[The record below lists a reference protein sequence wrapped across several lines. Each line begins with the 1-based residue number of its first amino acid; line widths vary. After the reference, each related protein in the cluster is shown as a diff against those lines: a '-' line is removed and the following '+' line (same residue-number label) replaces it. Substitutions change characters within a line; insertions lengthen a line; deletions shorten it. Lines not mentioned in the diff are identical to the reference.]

1 MTVSDY
7 INRFTYQEIEPEF
20 IRLFA
25 LNAKKTISAK
35 ESKQWEYIHQRIRQF
50 SKQQK
55 QISSEKAYIYLGS
68 RWEHTSPMIDMNCL
82 VKTVEKDT
90 ITPLAL
96 AFHDGWWEVLGME
109 VEIDYKYVVISDLEV
124 AAGLFWELTYYP
136 IKTSINQSSTGF
148 A

>member
-20 IRLFA
+20 IRLFT

-35 ESKQWEYIHQRIRQF
+35 ESKQWELIYRRLRQIA
-50 SKQQK
+50 KQQK
-55 QISSEKAYIYLGS
+55 HISPKEVCIFLGS
-68 RWEHTSPMIDMNCL
+68 RWEHASPMIDMNCL
-82 VKTVEKDT
+82 VKNVEKDT

-124 AAGLFWELTYYP
+124 AAGLFWEV
-136 IKTSINQSSTGF
+136 TSF
-148 A
+148 PVKF